1 MKQVIFVFI
10 GGGIGSILRYG
21 FGKIFQTLPNG
32 FPVST
37 FLVNIIG
44 CLLIGFL
51 MGFGVK
57 FDAFNENQSLLLVT
71 GLCGGFTTF
80 SAFAAENQMFLKS
93 GEYLYFGIYSLA
105 SILIGISVVV
115 LGLYIAKQI

>member
-1 MKQVIFVFI
+1 
-10 GGGIGSILRYG
+10 
-21 FGKIFQTLPNG
+21 
-32 FPVST
+32 
-37 FLVNIIG
+37 
-44 CLLIGFL
+44 

-93 GEYLYFGIYSLA
+93 GEYLHFGIYSLA

>member
-21 FGKIFQTLPNG
+21 FGKIFQTLPSG

-51 MGFGVK
+51 MGVGVK
-57 FDAFNENQSLLLVT
+57 FEDFNENQYLLLVT

-93 GEYLYFGIYSLA
+93 GEYLHFGIYSLA
-105 SILIGISVVV
+105 SIGIGISAVV

>member
-21 FGKIFQTLPNG
+21 FGKIFQTLPSG

-51 MGFGVK
+51 MGVGVK
-57 FDAFNENQSLLLVT
+57 FEDFNENQYLLLVT

-93 GEYLYFGIYSLA
+93 GEYLHFGIYSLV
-105 SILIGISVVV
+105 SILIGISAVV

>member
-21 FGKIFQTLPNG
+21 FGKIFQTLPIG

-51 MGFGVK
+51 MGLSVK
-57 FDAFNENQSLLLVT
+57 FDAFNENHSLLLVT

-93 GEYLYFGIYSLA
+93 GEYLHFGIYSLA